1 MQNQQ
6 YLDLLENLNDR
17 YRKKTDLTSKNDN
30 KKITISEDD
39 LKRLSRFEL
48 NTLRSI
54 GNMFG
59 IFSNNSGEVNFNDV
73 LEIMNKL
80 AKYKTDPEKVYLTG
94 LFFPEKLRNK
104 NIHHVNPFP

>member
-6 YLDLLENLNDR
+6 YLDLLDSLNDR
-17 YRKKTDLTSKNDN
+17 YRKKTDLAVQGKN
-30 KKITISEDD
+30 KIIISEDD

-59 IFSNNSGEVNFNDV
+59 IFSQTSGDISLNDV
-73 LEIMNKL
+73 VEIMSKL
-80 AKYKTDPEKVYLTG
+80 ARHKTDPEKVYLMG
-94 LFFPEKLRNK
+94 LFFPEKLKNK
-104 NIHHVNPFP
+104 NIHQVNPFP